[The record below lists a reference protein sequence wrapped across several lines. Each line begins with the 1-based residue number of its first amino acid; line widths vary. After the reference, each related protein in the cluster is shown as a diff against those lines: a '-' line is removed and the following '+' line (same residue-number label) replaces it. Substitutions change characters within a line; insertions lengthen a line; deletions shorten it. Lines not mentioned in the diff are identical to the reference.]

1 MVSVSIIGSG
11 ALSRSLFAAMSSLPT
26 IRFQG
31 VFGRNQNDAAHFGSF
46 WITQWETLFQSD
58 LILLAVPDDTI
69 EVLYK
74 RLESYK
80 GLVAHCSGITPLIQ
94 RAIGSSGVFYPLNSF
109 NKTLTTDLKST
120 PLFVEASSKE
130 DQALVEQ
137 LAKEISSKV
146 IPLTSDS
153 RAKMHLAAVI
163 SQNFSNHMYALS
175 ERYCS
180 DQDLDFEWIKPMLR
194 SSLVSA
200 LQSRAVETQ
209 SGPAKRND
217 LKTLEKHRALL
228 KDQLILLELYN
239 TITTSIQQLHEKEL

>member
-11 ALSRSLFAAMSSLPT
+11 ALSRSLFVAMSSLPT

-31 VFGRNQNDAAHFGSF
+31 IFGRNQNDATYFGSF
-46 WITQWETLFQSD
+46 WIAHWETVLQSD
-58 LILLAVPDDTI
+58 LILLAVPDDAI
-69 EVLYK
+69 EGLYK
-74 RLESYK
+74 RLESYE
-80 GLVAHCSGITPLIQ
+80 GLVAHCSGVTPLIH
-94 RAIGSSGVFYPLNSF
+94 RTIGSSGVFYPLNSF

-130 DQALVEQ
+130 GQTLVVQ
-137 LAKEISSKV
+137 IAKEVSSKV

-153 RAKMHLAAVI
+153 RAKIHLAAVI
-163 SQNFSNHMYALS
+163 GQNFSNHMYALS

-180 DQDLDFEWIKPMLR
+180 EQGLDFEWIKPMLQA
-194 SSLVSA
+194 SLVSV
-200 LQSRAVETQ
+200 LQSSAIETQ

-228 KDQLILLELYN
+228 KDQLTLLELYN